1 VISILITNY
10 NKEKFLRRNIEL
22 LYKSLFKNFEII
34 IFDDVSTDNSLR
46 TIKHFKKIKII
57 KNKKKK
63 FFSPALNQ
71 IYGTVECYKKSK
83 GKLIC
88 LLDSDDFFKKN
99 KLSEVKKFFDINSK
113 LNCLYNFPVAKKN
126 KFNFKIK
133 DKKNIWPSIFPTS
146 CISLRKKVMRKFIF
160 FAKMYEFP
168 NLEID
173 ARLNIFMKFYYNEYN
188 FIEKKLTIYND
199 DQFGITSKIPKFSK
213 HWWFRRIEA
222 YNYMQYILKKKN
234 KTFIK
239 TIDYLITKIISKTY
253 KIFE

>member
-1 VISILITNY
+1 
-10 NKEKFLRRNIEL
+10 
-22 LYKSLFKNFEII
+22 
-34 IFDDVSTDNSLR
+34 
-46 TIKHFKKIKII
+46 
-57 KNKKKK
+57 
-63 FFSPALNQ
+63 
-71 IYGTVECYKKSK
+71 
-83 GKLIC
+83 
-88 LLDSDDFFKKN
+88 
-99 KLSEVKKFFDINSK
+99 
-113 LNCLYNFPVAKKN
+113 
-126 KFNFKIK
+126 
-133 DKKNIWPSIFPTS
+133 
-146 CISLRKKVMRKFIF
+146 MRKFIF